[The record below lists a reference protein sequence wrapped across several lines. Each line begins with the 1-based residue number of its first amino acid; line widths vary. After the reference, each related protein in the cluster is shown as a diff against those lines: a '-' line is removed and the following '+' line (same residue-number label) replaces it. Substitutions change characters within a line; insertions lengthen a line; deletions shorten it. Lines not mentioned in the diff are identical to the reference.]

1 MFSGITFS
9 IVTSLLSFCCRFE
22 HKRCI
27 GIAQKTQKIEK
38 KFKIGLQSF
47 LLMLYYIPVAPDKG
61 DDEVD

>member
-1 MFSGITFS
+1 MQ
-9 IVTSLLSFCCRFE
+9 
-22 HKRCI
+22 KMW
-27 GIAQKTQKIEK
+27 QKTEK